1 MAAITTLLPRPNIPV
16 GLSPG
21 QLSDTV
27 LNLFHVASIGTSVSS
42 TGAGQGVRV
51 PDSPG
56 SQACGICK
64 LTHTPYALK
73 GDRREYA

>member
-1 MAAITTLLPRPNIPV
+1 MAAITTLLPRSNTPV

-27 LNLFHVASIGTSVSS
+27 LNLFHVAPTGTSVSS

-51 PDSPG
+51 PDSRG
-56 SQACGICK
+56 SQACGISK
-64 LTHTPYALK
+64 LTHTQYALK
-73 GDRREYA
+73 EGRREYA